1 MVMNW
6 MRGAPQLPN
15 IMLQGLDMD
24 LVAIVG
30 AFHFFHITHVYREHN
45 QRVDVIL
52 KEGGVM
58 MPGVVSYTSLL
69 EGEDHEGIVNL
80 DWE

>member
-6 MRGAPQLPN
+6 MRGATQLSN

-30 AFHFFHITHVYREHN
+30 AFHFFHITHMYREHN

-52 KEGGVM
+52 EGEVM
-58 MPGVVSYTSLL
+58 MTGVASYTSLL

>member
-6 MRGAPQLPN
+6 MRGAAELPN

-52 KEGGVM
+52 KEGEVM
-58 MPGVVSYTSLL
+58 MTGVASYTSLL